1 MTNFSNNDKHRVGE
15 LRPSQILF
23 SFGVG
28 AIADLPN
35 LSVMIMGLEDWDKN
49 RSIEITEERLLVA
62 VRRQL
67 GHQVKQL
74 LLPPTPN
81 DVNNS
86 LNSSDKLEK
95 IGIPVA
101 PFPTWMVCPKCHLL
115 APLKSNFFKLKYNS
129 YRPNEPY
136 YVHENCS
143 KFTISKNPPKVI
155 PVRFLVACDRG
166 HLDDFPWLYFVHRGN
181 TNCPGP
187 LRLKEEGISGTAA
200 DISVTCD
207 GCSKTNNYTTRR
219 LSDAFGEQGKKN
231 MPRCRGRHPHLR
243 NFDDEC
249 EHQMKGLL
257 LGASNSWFPVSLSAL
272 SIPNKS
278 GKLEQLIEHN
288 WKKLSQAKSL
298 ELLQFLLSVMQA
310 DGQLQDF
317 TEYPIEDIWQ
327 IIEQKQ
333 NNTEDTSYQNLK
345 NPEWQILTTADSNK
359 NTPEFQLF
367 PVPAPIGYEKYF
379 QKIVLV
385 ERLREVRALIGFTR
399 LQSPGDFSDIET
411 ITEQYR
417 VKISR
422 NTPEWVPATEVK
434 GEGIFIEFKEEI
446 LQEWEEL
453 PAIKK
458 YASTANVAYQNWLNT
473 RTNIE
478 PNKID
483 KILFPGVRYILI
495 HSFAHALMRQ
505 LAIECGYNAASL
517 RERIYSELPAAENGP
532 QAGVLIYTSA
542 PDSEGTLGG
551 LVNLGDPQTLGYLLA
566 QALEDIRL
574 CTSDPLCS
582 QHNPLEDNT
591 SVHWAACHA
600 CLFSPET
607 ACERGNKFLDRSLLI
622 PTLQEKDL
630 AFFT

>member
-1 MTNFSNNDKHRVGE
+1 MTNSSNNYKIRVGE

-49 RSIEITEERLLVA
+49 HSIEISEERLLVA

-67 GHQVKQL
+67 GNQVKKL
-74 LLPPTPN
+74 LLPPIPT
-81 DVNNS
+81 DENS
-86 LNSSDKLEK
+86 LKSSDELAR

-115 APLKSNFFKLKYNS
+115 APLKSNFFELKYNP
-129 YRPNEPY
+129 YRSNEAC
-136 YVHENCS
+136 YVHKNCS
-143 KFTISKNPPKVI
+143 KSHKAPKVI

-166 HLDDFPWLYFVHRGN
+166 HLDDFPWLYFVHKEN
-181 TNCPGP
+181 TNCHGP
-187 LRLKEEGISGTAA
+187 LRLKEQGISGTAA
-200 DISVTCD
+200 DIVVICD
-207 GCSKTNNYTTRR
+207 RCDQVRK
-219 LSDAFGEQGKKN
+219 LSDAFGESGKKN

-249 EHQMKGLL
+249 NQQMRGLL

-272 SIPNKS
+272 SIPNQS
-278 GKLEQLIEHN
+278 GKLAQLIEYN
-288 WKKLSQAKSL
+288 WISVGKANSL
-298 ELLQFLLSVMQA
+298 EMLEFLLSVMQA
-310 DGQLQDF
+310 KGELQDF
-317 TEYPIEDIWQ
+317 AEYPIEDIWQ

-333 NNTEDTSYQNLK
+333 TNTEDTSYQNLK
-345 NPEWQILTTADSNK
+345 NPEWQVLNTADYSK
-359 NTPEFQLF
+359 NTPEFQLC
-367 PVPAPIGYEKYF
+367 PVAAPTGYEKYF

-399 LQSPGDFSDIET
+399 LQSPGDFSDIEN
-411 ITEQYR
+411 ITKENLVQ
-417 VKISR
+417 ISR

-446 LQEWEEL
+446 LRQWEEL

-458 YASTANVAYQNWLNT
+458 YASLANVAYQNWLNT

-517 RERIYSELPAAENGP
+517 RERIYSELPEAENGP

-574 CTSDPLCS
+574 CASDPLCA
-582 QHNPLEDNT
+582 QNNPLENNN

-622 PTLQEKDL
+622 PTLQEKEL
-630 AFFT
+630 AFFS